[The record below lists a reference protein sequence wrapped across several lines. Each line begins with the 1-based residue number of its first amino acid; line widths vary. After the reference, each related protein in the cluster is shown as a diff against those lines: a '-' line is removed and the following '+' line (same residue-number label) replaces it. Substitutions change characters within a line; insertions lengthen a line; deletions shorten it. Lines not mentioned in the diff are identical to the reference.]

1 MPRPP
6 PLSCCRWVRQLEF
19 EAEETGKNDEVNH
32 RVGKRASES
41 ASRVEAAQGA
51 FEKARAPTATAAAG
65 SPATSASRTA
75 HAYTPGP
82 PRRSQEAKS
91 TLAKLAAEQA
101 KLHKLVNEHTAL
113 VAGTAALSK

>member
-1 MPRPP
+1 M
-6 PLSCCRWVRQLEF
+6 RQLEF
-19 EAEETGKNDEVNH
+19 EAEETGKNDEVNQ
-32 RVGKRASES
+32 RVGKRASEG

-65 SPATSASRTA
+65 SPATPASRTA
-75 HAYTPGP
+75 HTPGT